1 MKCARYKLK
10 NNTEFLAYA
19 LESENSEFSN
29 M

>member
-10 NNTEFLAYA
+10 NNIEFLAYA
-19 LESENSEFSN
+19 LESENSEFPN